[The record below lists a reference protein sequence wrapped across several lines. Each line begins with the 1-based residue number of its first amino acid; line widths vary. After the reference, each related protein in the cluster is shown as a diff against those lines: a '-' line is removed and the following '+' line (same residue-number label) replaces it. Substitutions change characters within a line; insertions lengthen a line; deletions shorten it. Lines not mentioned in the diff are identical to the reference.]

1 MWRVKGF
8 FVLFFTDSMV
18 VNLSD
23 DEPEPK
29 TKPQRGK
36 ETIIEVYFIYSHNGS
51 FCIHNTTKS
60 GQKKKKEKQKKLN
73 VHLVNDVRWMGR
85 AGLRAVLPL
94 FWAVFNHRLLRLLPA
109 YYVGVS
115 M

>member
-18 VNLSD
+18 VNVSD

-29 TKPQRGK
+29 PKPQRGK

-60 GQKKKKEKQKKLN
+60 GQKGKAEKIE
-73 VHLVNDVRWMGR
+73 RSSR
-85 AGLRAVLPL
+85 E
-94 FWAVFNHRLLRLLPA
+94 
-109 YYVGVS
+109 
-115 M
+115 